1 MKYIAAYCLLV
12 VGGNAAPSAAD
23 VSGVIAAAGGE
34 ADEAALESFI
44 GEVQG
49 KDLEEL
55 LTTGAA
61 SLKGMG
67 GGGAAPAAAAA
78 AGAPA
83 AKVAEKPKEEEVDA
97 LDGGMDMFGGG
108 GGGGGDY

>member
-1 MKYIAAYCLLV
+1 MKYLAAYCLLV
-12 VGGNAAPSAAD
+12 AGGNAAPSAGD

-34 ADEAALESFI
+34 ADDAALEAFL

-49 KDLEEL
+49 KDLDAL
-55 LTTGAA
+55 LQEGAGK
-61 SLKGMG
+61 LKGM

-78 AGAPA
+78 APA
-83 AKVAEKPKEEEVDA
+83 AAKAPEKPKEEEVDA
-97 LDGGMDMFGGG
+97 LDGGMNMFGGG